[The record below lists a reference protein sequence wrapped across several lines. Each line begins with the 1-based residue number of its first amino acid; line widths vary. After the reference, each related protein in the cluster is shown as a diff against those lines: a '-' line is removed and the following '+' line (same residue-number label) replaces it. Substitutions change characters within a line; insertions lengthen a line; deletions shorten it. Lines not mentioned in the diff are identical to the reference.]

1 MGGKGGQQQRGGLCG
16 GTQHPLRF
24 HRRAVLPP
32 FTVVLNPLTADPQ
45 PAPEL
50 GGSACLLLERLRKRS
65 AATRINK
72 DVPQQQQFC
81 PVEDSKISAELGR
94 LKGAQSEVT
103 RAI

>member
-1 MGGKGGQQQRGGLCG
+1 M
-16 GTQHPLRF
+16 
-24 HRRAVLPP
+24 LP
-32 FTVVLNPLTADPQ
+32 
-45 PAPEL
+45 
-50 GGSACLLLERLRKRS
+50 LERLRKRS